1 MSTFYISRKLQ
12 ACIIVEGCVG
22 QDTVS
27 REHRVHIAKAIK
39 ELLPNITLEPADCFS
54 YDLSLLLEQLNDED
68 HARIFKIYLDLY

>member
-27 REHRVHIAKAIK
+27 REHRIHIAKAIQK
-39 ELLPNITLEPADCFS
+39 LLPNIALEPADCFS

-68 HARIFKIYLDLY
+68 HAGIFKIYLDLH